1 MTFNAR
7 CWTPPPAA
15 PLIAMLWL
23 TACAMAGSD
32 FTPPCSPVVDYTA
45 AEQVRAADEIEKL
58 PEGAVIIRM
67 LSDYA
72 VLRDQARMCQY

>member
-1 MTFNAR
+1 MKSNAR

-23 TACAMAGSD
+23 SACAMEGSD
-32 FTPPCSPVVDYTA
+32 GGSHCPPVVEYSATDQT
-45 AEQVRAADEIEKL
+45 RAAGEVETL
-58 PEGAVIIRM
+58 PEGAMLIRM

-72 VLRDQARMCQY
+72 VLRDQARACG